1 MKKDQKRAIL
11 RCRRGAQPLEGSR
24 FVIRQLCNLA
34 ASGSR
39 EWPSVRFCPSRQ
51 FRAGDA
57 TGHRTATPRNVP
69 GSRPLQTDRAT
80 ILQSGS
86 PPGVG
91 QAMPLGIHDA
101 DEKAPSIE

>member
-1 MKKDQKRAIL
+1 MKTDLRHAIL
-11 RCRRGAQPLEGSR
+11 RCRRGAQPQEGSR
-24 FVIRQLCNLA
+24 FVIPQLCNLA
-34 ASGSR
+34 AGGSR
-39 EWPSVRFCPSRQ
+39 EQPSAMFCASRQ

-57 TGHRTATPRNVP
+57 TADRTATPRNVS
-69 GSRPLQTDRAT
+69 GSRPLHTDRAA

-91 QAMPLGIHDA
+91 QAQPLGIHDA

>member
-1 MKKDQKRAIL
+1 MKNDLRRAIL
-11 RCRRGAQPLEGSR
+11 GCRRGGQRLEGSR

-34 ASGSR
+34 AGGSR
-39 EWPSVRFCPSRQ
+39 ERPRAMFCPSRQ

-57 TGHRTATPRNVP
+57 TAHRTTTPRNVP
-69 GSRPLQTDRAT
+69 GSRPLPSDRTA

-86 PPGVG
+86 PPGVE